1 MADGNGGGNS
11 ALAMLVG
18 GLLVLVVVGFFAFG
32 GRSLFGVG
40 SGSDMHN
47 FNVHIT
53 GPSKPG

>member
-18 GLLVLVVVGFFAFG
+18 GLLVLVVVGFFALG
-32 GRSLFGVG
+32 GRGLFGG
-40 SGSDMHN
+40 SGSDTHN